1 MLCIPRFEL
10 PRLEWLNKR
19 GWKTFQDFMVTYGY
33 DPKSVEDYMRAEELL
48 CDYRGSDPFANKE
61 EIDREMDEGEELEE
75 LEELEDGSDELDGMD
90 GLDEG
95 KDGEEG
101 ETPSEAMIEVGDA
114 LESYHDDGNG
124 MEGNNE
130 WEDEEEERDEILD
143 LMTDDDH
150 DDNWEDYDED
160 ECPDNIDLDVVELH
174 IAACEQERLESI
186 YRIRCE
192 DEGIHEW
199 LIKHGWSCLEDYM
212 EYLGMNHG
220 NDNDVEAVGNLIKV
234 DIRLKAGD
242 IRADIEEDI
251 EEIDTEDDTGY
262 ENERR
267 AEREALISE
276 GMIDEEEF
284 PRQTRPANF
293 DGENPTANLSMTDI
307 AGQIRNSREIEGW
320 LIEQGYPNLYWFM
333 LGHGLDFYDDELIC
347 VVGNQV
353 KTIIE
358 NGIHNGLE
366 VLEEGFKGLSM
377 SDKQNWK

>member
-1 MLCIPRFEL
+1 MLCTPRFEL

-19 GWKTFQDFMVTYGY
+19 GWKTFQDFMVTYDY
-33 DPKSVEDYMRAEELL
+33 DPKSVADYMKAEELL
-48 CDYRGSDPFANKE
+48 CDYRSSDPFANKE
-61 EIDREMDEGEELEE
+61 EIDEGNDGDEELEE
-75 LEELEDGSDELDGMD
+75 LEELEDGSDELNGMD

-95 KDGEEG
+95 KDGEQG
-101 ETPSEAMIEVGDA
+101 ETLSDAMIYVKDV
-114 LESYHDDGNG
+114 LEGYHDDGNG

-130 WEDEEEERDEILD
+130 WENEEEERDEILD

-150 DDNWEDYDED
+150 DDSWEDCDED
-160 ECPDNIDLDVVELH
+160 ECHNGTKEDVVELH

-199 LIKHGWSCLEDYM
+199 LIGHGWSCLEDYM
-212 EYLGMNHG
+212 EYLGTNHG
-220 NDNDVEAVGNLIKV
+220 NDKDVEAVGNLIKV
-234 DIRLKAGD
+234 DMRLKAG
-242 IRADIEEDI
+242 RFRTEIEEDT
-251 EEIDTEDDTGY
+251 EEMDTEDDARY

-267 AEREALISE
+267 AEREAFIGE
-276 GMIDEEEF
+276 GMIDEKDF
-284 PRQTRPANF
+284 PRQTQPANF
-293 DGENPTANLSMTDI
+293 EGEKPTANLFMTDI

-333 LGHGLDFYDDELIC
+333 LGHGLNFYDDELIC

-358 NGIHNGLE
+358 DGIQNGLE

-377 SDKQNWK
+377 GDKQNWK